1 LGIPVLGI
9 SAVTGQGLDQLLQ
22 AVLKKLDHELAI
34 S

>member
-1 LGIPVLGI
+1 
-9 SAVTGQGLDQLLQ
+9 VTGQGLDQLLQ